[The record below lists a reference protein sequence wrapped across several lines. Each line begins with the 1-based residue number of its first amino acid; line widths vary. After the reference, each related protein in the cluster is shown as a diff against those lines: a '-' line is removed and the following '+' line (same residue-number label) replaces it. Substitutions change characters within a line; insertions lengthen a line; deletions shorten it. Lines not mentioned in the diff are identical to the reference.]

1 MWYLIDYFYLI
12 PFKLKPD
19 DSKLYARQFT
29 TFDNRQVTWI
39 LGPMGLL
46 SGEMLALEIV
56 GIVDKSPKEGR
67 MIRMLA
73 NELVCS
79 K

>member
-1 MWYLIDYFYLI
+1 
-12 PFKLKPD
+12 
-19 DSKLYARQFT
+19 
-29 TFDNRQVTWI
+29 
-39 LGPMGLL
+39 MGLL